1 MTRPRQQPLKPV
13 RNRSHTHDAA
23 LPHLLNLMNE
33 IMSMGTKIRVDQVA
47 DDDLD
52 DWNEQFTEE
61 EEIGRSRVRYNGKRR
76 RQIEDLM
83 EERRLMRQIGD
94 IFDDQDHYLH

>member
-1 MTRPRQQPLKPV
+1 MTRPRQSLQKQL
-13 RNRSHTHDAA
+13 RNRSHTFVAA
-23 LPHLLNLMNE
+23 WPHLLNLINE

-83 EERRLMRQIGD
+83 EERRLMRQISD
-94 IFDDQDHYLH
+94 IYDDQDHYLH